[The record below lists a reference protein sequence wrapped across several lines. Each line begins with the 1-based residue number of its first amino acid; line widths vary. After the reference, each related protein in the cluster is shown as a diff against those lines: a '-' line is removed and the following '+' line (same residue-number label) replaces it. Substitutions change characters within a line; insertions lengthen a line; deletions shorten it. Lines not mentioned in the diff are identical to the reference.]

1 MSKSL
6 VIVES
11 VAKTK
16 TINKFLGSDFTV
28 KSSVGHIKDLPKQR
42 LGVNVED
49 GFEPEYITIRGKGK
63 LLTDLRKA
71 AANVDQV
78 YIATDPDREGE
89 AIAAHLAEVISP
101 HNERVHRVRFN
112 EITERAVKQ
121 ALEHKDKVN
130 ENLVVAQKAR
140 RVVDRL
146 VGYQVSPILWRTI
159 YRGLSAGRVQSVAL
173 RLICEREAQIDAF
186 IPEEYW
192 SIAVEFKGKRTDP
205 FLANLIKIGDKKPE
219 IHNEAEA
226 QALNRELREQS
237 FKVVD
242 IKKKKVNRQ
251 PAPPFTTSTMQQEA
265 ANRLG
270 FTAKRIMAIAQQ
282 LYEGV
287 ELGEEGSIGLI
298 TYMRTDS
305 TRVADE
311 AIAEVRNYIASDYGL
326 EYLPQA
332 PRVHKTKSSAQDAH
346 EAIRPASMKRTP
358 KSLKK
363 YLSADQY
370 KLYELIWQRFVASQM
385 EAAVLE
391 QTSIDIEG
399 GRFLLRTS
407 GSVIVFRGFLQV
419 YDDVKEEEPE
429 ENGENGKVPQNI
441 QVGEALA
448 LLDVHPKQHFTKPPP
463 RYTEASLVKELDT
476 LGIGRPSTY
485 ALIISTLTARKY
497 IDKQGRQLAPTDLG
511 KTVNKILVQ
520 NFPQIFNVQFTA
532 FMEDELD
539 KVEAGKKQFLQVV
552 KEFYEPFNQ
561 AVVSTEEKKDTIIE
575 DVQEQTDE
583 VCPKCGKPLVIRW
596 GRNGRFMACSG
607 YPECRHTKPLDAEEK
622 IEGEVCEN
630 CGRDMVVKVGR
641 YGRFLACS
649 GYPDCK
655 TSRPYPIG
663 VACPQEGCNGKIIE
677 RRSKRGRTF
686 YGCSNYPACNFVSWN
701 KPVAKSCPSC
711 GNNYLEERYTQ
722 ADGAHL
728 RCPKCKEKFEA
739 TAEAAYEP
747 AAVLN

>member
-1 MSKSL
+1 
-6 VIVES
+6 
-11 VAKTK
+11 
-16 TINKFLGSDFTV
+16 
-28 KSSVGHIKDLPKQR
+28 
-42 LGVNVED
+42 
-49 GFEPEYITIRGKGK
+49 
-63 LLTDLRKA
+63 
-71 AANVDQV
+71 
-78 YIATDPDREGE
+78 
-89 AIAAHLAEVISP
+89 
-101 HNERVHRVRFN
+101 
-112 EITERAVKQ
+112 
-121 ALEHKDKVN
+121 
-130 ENLVVAQKAR
+130 
-140 RVVDRL
+140 
-146 VGYQVSPILWRTI
+146 
-159 YRGLSAGRVQSVAL
+159 
-173 RLICEREAQIDAF
+173 
-186 IPEEYW
+186 
-192 SIAVEFKGKRTDP
+192 
-205 FLANLIKIGDKKPE
+205 
-219 IHNEAEA
+219 
-226 QALNRELREQS
+226 
-237 FKVVD
+237 
-242 IKKKKVNRQ
+242 
-251 PAPPFTTSTMQQEA
+251 
-265 ANRLG
+265 
-270 FTAKRIMAIAQQ
+270 
-282 LYEGV
+282 
-287 ELGEEGSIGLI
+287 
-298 TYMRTDS
+298 
-305 TRVADE
+305 
-311 AIAEVRNYIASDYGL
+311 
-326 EYLPQA
+326 
-332 PRVHKTKSSAQDAH
+332 
-346 EAIRPASMKRTP
+346 MKRTP

-363 YLSADQY
+363 YLSVDQY

-419 YDDVKEEEPE
+419 YDDVREEEPE

-441 QVGEALA
+441 QIGEALA
-448 LLDVHPKQHFTKPPP
+448 LLDVHSKQHFTKPPP

-476 LGIGRPSTY
+476 LSIGRPSTY

-497 IDKQGRQLAPTDLG
+497 VDKQGRQLAPTDLG

-552 KEFYEPFNQ
+552 KEFYVPFNQ
-561 AVVSTEEKKDTIIE
+561 AVVATEEKKDTIIE

-607 YPECRHTKPLDAEEK
+607 YPDCRHTKPLDAQEK
-622 IEGEVCEN
+622 IEGEVCAN

-686 YGCSNYPACNFVSWN
+686 YGCSNYPACNFVNWN
-701 KPVAKSCPSC
+701 KPVAKPCPSC
-711 GNNYLEERYTQ
+711 GNNYLEDRYTQ

-739 TAEAAYEP
+739 SAEAVYEP
-747 AAVLN
+747 AAALD